1 MTAMSRIA
9 DEAIAAAAEVPR
21 FEDGSINLREV
32 IRQLAELFGEDR
44 LLFATDY
51 PFDGVTTSIRAC
63 EEAFRDDPIAA
74 DKVFYRNS
82 ARLLGL

>member
-32 IRQLAELFGEDR
+32 IRQLAESVVNEIMR
-44 LLFATDY
+44 TSSAT
-51 PFDGVTTSIRAC
+51 PRAT
-63 EEAFRDDPIAA
+63 AGTATG
-74 DKVFYRNS
+74 S
-82 ARLLGL
+82 ASSPPAWGP